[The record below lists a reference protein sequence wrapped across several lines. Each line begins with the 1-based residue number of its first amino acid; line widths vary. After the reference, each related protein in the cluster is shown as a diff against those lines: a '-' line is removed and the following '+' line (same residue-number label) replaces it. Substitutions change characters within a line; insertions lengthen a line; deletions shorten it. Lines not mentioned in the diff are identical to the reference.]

1 MKTDNRVL
9 QIYSQSMTFE
19 DTDFRQETL
28 DLENPFDVKL
38 VKDFLHGL
46 GLEFDPSEV
55 ECTMIVYN
63 LKGDMVGTGSHLG
76 RILKYVAV
84 APKFRDTTAFA
95 LIVTYMTEKLLKIY
109 KHTFVFT
116 RPENSVRFCGLGY
129 TEIATAPPLFAVLE
143 FGFESIF
150 TYQDYLKTLQ
160 VPAKTEAIAAIVVN
174 CNPFTNGH
182 KYLIEKAASENEIVY
197 LFVVEEDLSAFPFL
211 VRWELIRKGI
221 EHLKNVVMVRGGM
234 YIVSGTIFP
243 AYFLKNEAI
252 SDVMQKQAELDV
264 KTFANYVVP
273 VLGIK
278 KRYVGT
284 ENYCTTTAAYN
295 LAMKTIL
302 PSFGVE
308 VVEVTRKANHIG
320 ANNAPSYISA
330 SKVREAIKSDKLDE
344 VLDFLPDST
353 REFLFSDASLDIR
366 LKIKSGEGRH

>member
-1 MKTDNRVL
+1 
-9 QIYSQSMTFE
+9 MTFE

-28 DLENPFDVKL
+28 DLGNPYDLKL
-38 VKDFLHGL
+38 VQDFLLSL
-46 GLEFDPSEV
+46 GFEFERSEV

-63 LKGDMVGTGSHLG
+63 LKGEIVGTGSHKG

-129 TEIATAPPLFAVLE
+129 TLIATAEPLFAVLE

-150 TYQDYLKTLQ
+150 TYQEYLKKLI
-160 VPAKTEAIAAIVVN
+160 VPAKTAAIAAIVVN

-182 KYLIEKAASENEIVY
+182 LFLIEKAAAENELVY
-197 LFVVEEDLSAFPFL
+197 LFVVEEDLSAFPFK

-221 EHLKNVVMVRGGM
+221 NHLKNVVMVGGGM

-243 AYFLKNEAI
+243 AYFLKNEMV
-252 SDVMQKQAELDV
+252 DTVLQKQAELDV
-264 KTFANYVVP
+264 KIFANYVVP
-273 VLGIK
+273 ILGIK
-278 KRYVGT
+278 RRYVGT
-284 ENYCTTTAAYN
+284 ENYCKTTEAYN

-302 PSFGVE
+302 PSHGVE
-308 VVEVTRKANHIG
+308 IVEVTRKASALGRDNI
-320 ANNAPSYISA
+320 PDYISA
-330 SKVREAIKSDKLDE
+330 SKVRDAIKTDQLES
-344 VLDFLPDST
+344 VIDFLPDST
-353 REFLFSDASLDIR
+353 RDFLFSEDSLDIR
-366 LKIKSGEGRH
+366 LKIKSGKGRH

>member
-1 MKTDNRVL
+1 
-9 QIYSQSMTFE
+9 MTFE

-38 VKDFLHGL
+38 VKDFLSSL
-46 GLEFDPSEV
+46 GFEFIQSEV

-63 LKGDMVGTGSHLG
+63 LKGEIVGTGSHQG

-129 TEIATAPPLFAVLE
+129 TLIATAEPLFAVLE
-143 FGFESIF
+143 FGFESVF
-150 TYQDYLKTLQ
+150 TYQDYLKTLK
-160 VPAKTEAIAAIVVN
+160 VKALTNDIAAIVVN

-182 KYLIEKAASENEIVY
+182 LFLIEKAAAENEVVY

-211 VRWELIRKGI
+211 VRWELISKGVR
-221 EHLKNVVMVRGGM
+221 HLKNVVMVRGGM

-243 AYFLKNEAI
+243 AYFLKNETI

-264 KTFANYVVP
+264 RIFADYIVP

-284 ENYCTTTAAYN
+284 EDFCKTTEAYN
-295 LAMKTIL
+295 MAMKTIL
-302 PSFGVE
+302 PQYGVE
-308 VVEVTRKANHIG
+308 ITEVIRKSIGLTRDNS
-320 ANNAPSYISA
+320 PDYISA
-330 SKVREAIKSDKLDE
+330 SKVRDAIRSDTLDE
-344 VLDFLPDST
+344 VINFLPEST
-353 REFLFSDASLDIR
+353 REFLFSDESLVIR
-366 LKIKSGEGRH
+366 RKIKEGTGRH

>member
-1 MKTDNRVL
+1 
-9 QIYSQSMTFE
+9 MTFE

-28 DLENPFDVKL
+28 DLDNPFDVKL
-38 VKDFLHGL
+38 VKDFLFGL
-46 GLEFDPSEV
+46 GFEFDPSEV

-63 LKGDMVGTGSHLG
+63 LKGELVGTGSHQG

-116 RPENSVRFCGLGY
+116 RPENSIRFCGLGY
-129 TEIATAPPLFAVLE
+129 TLIATAEPLYAVLE

-150 TYQDYLKTLQ
+150 TYQDYLKTLI
-160 VPAKTEAIAAIVVN
+160 VPVETNDVAAIVVN

-182 KYLIEKAASENEIVY
+182 KFLIEKAATENEVVY
-197 LFVVEEDLSAFPFL
+197 LFLVEEDLSVFPFS

-221 EHLKNVVMVRGGM
+221 GHLKNVVMVRGGM

-243 AYFLKNEAI
+243 SYFLKNETVN
-252 SDVMQKQAELDV
+252 DVMQKQAELDV

-273 VLGIK
+273 ILGIK

-284 ENYCTTTAAYN
+284 EIFCKTTEAYN
-295 LAMKTIL
+295 MAMKTIL
-302 PSFGVE
+302 PSCGVE
-308 VVEVTRKANHIG
+308 VVEVTRKTSGFGSDNS
-320 ANNAPSYISA
+320 PDYISA
-330 SKVREAIKSDKLDE
+330 SKVREAIKLDKLDK
-344 VLDFLPDST
+344 VFDFLPKST
-353 REFLFSDASLDIR
+353 RDFLYSDASLDIR

>member
-1 MKTDNRVL
+1 
-9 QIYSQSMTFE
+9 MTFE

-28 DLENPFDVKL
+28 DLDNPFDLKL
-38 VKDFLHGL
+38 VKSFLFDL

-63 LKGDMVGTGSHLG
+63 LKGDLVGTGSHLG

-84 APKFRDTTAFA
+84 AKKFRDTTAFA

-116 RPENSVRFCGLGY
+116 RPENSVLFRGLGY

-150 TYQDYLKTLQ
+150 TYQDYLKTLI
-160 VPAKTEAIAAIVVN
+160 VPAKTSAVASIVVN

-182 KYLIEKAASENEIVY
+182 KFLIEKAASENEVVY
-197 LFVVEEDLSAFPFL
+197 LFVVEEDLSVFPFK

-221 EHLKNVVMVRGGM
+221 AHLKNVVMVRGGM
-234 YIVSGTIFP
+234 YIVSGSIFP
-243 AYFLKNEAI
+243 SYFLKNEAI

-264 KTFANYVVP
+264 RTFANYVVP
-273 VLGIK
+273 ILGIK
-278 KRYVGT
+278 KRYIGT
-284 ENYCTTTAAYN
+284 EKHCITTAAYN
-295 LAMKTIL
+295 IAMKIIL
-302 PSFGVE
+302 PDFGVE
-308 VVEVTRKANHIG
+308 VVEVTRKTSVTGEDNMP
-320 ANNAPSYISA
+320 NYISA
-330 SKVREAIKSDKLDE
+330 SKIRKAIKLDKLNE

-353 REFLFSDASLDIR
+353 RDYLFSDASLDVR
-366 LKIKSGEGRH
+366 LKIKAGKGRH

>member
-1 MKTDNRVL
+1 
-9 QIYSQSMTFE
+9 MTFE

-28 DLENPFDVKL
+28 DLDNPFDVKL
-38 VKDFLHGL
+38 VKDFLFSL
-46 GLEFDPSEV
+46 GFEFDPSEV

-63 LKGDMVGTGSHLG
+63 LKGDIVGTGSHQG

-129 TEIATAPPLFAVLE
+129 TLIATAEPLYAVLE

-150 TYQDYLKTLQ
+150 TYQDYLKTLI
-160 VPAKTEAIAAIVVN
+160 VPASTSAVAAIVVN

-182 KYLIEKAASENEIVY
+182 KFLIEKAASENEVVY
-197 LFVVEEDLSAFPFL
+197 LFVVEEDLSAFPFS

-221 EHLKNVVMVRGGM
+221 GHLKNVVMVKGGM

-243 AYFLKNEAI
+243 AYFLKNEMV
-252 SDVMQKQAELDV
+252 SNVLQKQAELDV

-284 ENYCTTTAAYN
+284 ENFCKTTEAYN

-302 PSFGVE
+302 PSFGVV
-308 VVEVTRKANHIG
+308 VVEVTRKANTML
-320 ANNAPSYISA
+320 ADDSPNYISA
-330 SKVREAIKSDKLDE
+330 SKVREAIKMDKLEE

-353 REFLFSDASLDIR
+353 REYLFSDASLDIR
-366 LKIKSGEGRH
+366 LKIKAGEGRH

>member
-1 MKTDNRVL
+1 
-9 QIYSQSMTFE
+9 MTFE

-28 DLENPFDVKL
+28 DLDNPFDVRL
-38 VKDFLHGL
+38 VKDFLLLL
-46 GLEFDPSEV
+46 GFEFDPSEV

-63 LKGDMVGTGSHLG
+63 LKGELVGTGSHLG

-116 RPENSVRFCGLGY
+116 RPENSIRFRGLGF
-129 TEIATAPPLFAVLE
+129 TEIASAEPLFTMLE

-150 TYQDYLKTLQ
+150 TYQDYLKTLK
-160 VPAKTEAIAAIVVN
+160 VKTKTKAVASLVVN

-182 KYLIEKAASENEIVY
+182 KFLIEKAAAENEVVY
-197 LFVVEEDLSAFPFL
+197 LFVVQEDLSVFPFK

-221 EHLKNVVMVRGGM
+221 AHLPNVVMISGGM
-234 YIVSGTIFP
+234 YIVSGAIFP
-243 AYFLKNEAI
+243 SYFLKNETV

-264 KTFANYVVP
+264 RTFANYIVP
-273 VLGIK
+273 VLGIT

-284 ENYCTTTAAYN
+284 EHYCKITEAYN

-302 PSFGVE
+302 PAYGVE
-308 VVEVTRKANHIG
+308 IIEVTRKASGSGVNSL
-320 ANNAPSYISA
+320 PDYISA
-330 SKVREAIKSDKLDE
+330 SKVRKAVKNDQLEKII
-344 VLDFLPDST
+344 DFLPDST

-366 LKIKSGEGRH
+366 LKIKSGTGRH

>member
-1 MKTDNRVL
+1 
-9 QIYSQSMTFE
+9 MTFE

-38 VKDFLHGL
+38 AKDFLFGL
-46 GLEFDPSEV
+46 GFEFDPSEV

-63 LKGDMVGTGSHLG
+63 LKGELVGTGSHQG

-116 RPENSVRFCGLGY
+116 RPENSIRFCGLGF
-129 TEIATAPPLFAVLE
+129 TEIATAEPLYTVLE

-150 TYQDYLKTLQ
+150 TYQDYLKTLI
-160 VPAKTEAIAAIVVN
+160 VPVNTSAVAAIVVN

-182 KYLIEKAASENEIVY
+182 KFLIEKAAAENEVVY
-197 LFVVEEDLSAFPFL
+197 LFVVEEDLSAFPFS

-221 EHLKNVVMVRGGM
+221 GHLKNVVMVRGGM

-243 AYFLKNEAI
+243 AYFLKNETI

-264 KTFANYVVP
+264 KIFANYVVP

-284 ENYCTTTAAYN
+284 EKFCKTTEAYN

-302 PSFGVE
+302 PFFGVD
-308 VVEVTRKANHIG
+308 VVEVTRKASGFAADNS
-320 ANNAPSYISA
+320 PDYISA
-330 SKVREAIKSDKLDE
+330 SKVREAIKTDKLDR

-353 REFLFSDASLDIR
+353 RDFLYSEASLDIR
-366 LKIKSGEGRH
+366 LKIKAGKGRH

>member
-1 MKTDNRVL
+1 
-9 QIYSQSMTFE
+9 MTFE

-28 DLENPFDVKL
+28 DLDNPFDLKL
-38 VKDFLHGL
+38 VKDFLFSL
-46 GLEFDPSEV
+46 GFEFDPSEV

-63 LKGDMVGTGSHLG
+63 LKGELVGTGSHLG

-116 RPENSVRFCGLGY
+116 RPENSIRFRGLGF
-129 TEIATAPPLFAVLE
+129 TEIATAEPLFTMLE

-150 TYQDYLKTLQ
+150 TYQDYLKTLM
-160 VPAKTEAIAAIVVN
+160 VPAKTTAVASIVVN

-182 KYLIEKAASENEIVY
+182 KFLIEKAAAENEVVY
-197 LFVVEEDLSAFPFL
+197 LFVVEEDLSVFPFS

-221 EHLKNVVMVRGGM
+221 AHLKNVVMVSGGM
-234 YIVSGTIFP
+234 YIVSGAIFP
-243 AYFLKNEAI
+243 SYFLKNETV

-273 VLGIK
+273 ILGIT

-284 ENYCTTTAAYN
+284 EHYCKTTEAYN

-302 PSFGVE
+302 PGYGVE
-308 VVEVTRKANHIG
+308 IIEVTRKASGSGENSL
-320 ANNAPSYISA
+320 PDYISA
-330 SKVREAIKSDKLDE
+330 SKVRKAIKHDQLEKII
-344 VLDFLPDST
+344 DFLPDST
-353 REFLFSDASLDIR
+353 REFLFSDASLEIR
-366 LKIKSGEGRH
+366 QKIKAGSGRH

>member
-1 MKTDNRVL
+1 
-9 QIYSQSMTFE
+9 MTFE

-28 DLENPFDVKL
+28 DLENPFDYKL
-38 VKDFLHGL
+38 VKDFLFGL
-46 GLEFDPSEV
+46 GFEFDRSEV

-63 LKGDMVGTGSHLG
+63 LKGELVGTGSHLG

-116 RPENSVRFCGLGY
+116 RPENSVRFVGLGY
-129 TEIATAPPLFAVLE
+129 TLIATAEPLFAVLE

-150 TYQDYLKTLQ
+150 TYQDYLKTLLI
-160 VPAKTEAIAAIVVN
+160 PAKSDDVAAIVVN

-182 KYLIEKAASENEIVY
+182 KYLIEKASNENELVY
-197 LFVVEEDLSAFPFL
+197 LFVVEEDLSAFPFS

-221 EHLKNVVMVRGGM
+221 GHLKNVIMVRGGM

-243 AYFLKNEAI
+243 AYFLKNEMI

-264 KTFANYVVP
+264 RIFANYVVP
-273 VLGIK
+273 VLGIR

-284 ENYCTTTAAYN
+284 EIYCATTAAYN
-295 LAMKTIL
+295 QAMKAIL

-308 VVEVTRKANHIG
+308 VIEVRRKAAGSGGDN
-320 ANNAPSYISA
+320 SVDFISA
-330 SKVREAIKSDKLDE
+330 SKIREAIKSDKLND
-344 VLDFLPDST
+344 VLEFLPDST
-353 REFLFSDASLDIR
+353 REFLFSEESADIR
-366 LKIKSGEGRH
+366 LKIKKGEGRH